1 MDGGINDRRNTM
13 RFAGVISIIVLLLA
27 WLALDDITT
36 DNATGPQA
44 FSFEY
49 WILVIC
55 GVWFAGVAVWFLARG
70 RLVLGI
76 LSLLAVAL
84 AVVSFWSLPHYYA
97 PMSLVNYLGLF
108 SLAWFLALAMWIVV
122 RREAAAKP
130 RVKATL

>member
-1 MDGGINDRRNTM
+1 MDGGINDGRDTM
-13 RFAGVISIIVLLLA
+13 RFTGVISVIALLFA

-36 DNATGPQA
+36 DNATGPHA
-44 FSFEY
+44 FEFEY

-55 GVWFAGVAVWFLARG
+55 GVWFAGVAIWFLARG

-76 LSLLAVAL
+76 VSLLAVAL

-108 SLAWFLALAMWIVV
+108 SLAWFLGVCLSITMCRAPGSGRKTAG
-122 RREAAAKP
+122 
-130 RVKATL
+130 

>member
-1 MDGGINDRRNTM
+1 M
-13 RFAGVISIIVLLLA
+13 RFTGVISVIALLFA

-36 DNATGPQA
+36 DNATGLYA
-44 FSFEY
+44 FEFEY

-55 GVWFAGVAVWFLARG
+55 GVWFAGVAVWFWARG

-76 LSLLAVAL
+76 VSLLAVAL

-108 SLAWFLALAMWIVV
+108 SLAWFLGVAMWILV
-122 RREAAAKP
+122 RGEGGVKP